1 MSTLKRTVFV
11 GGFGEG
17 IDEKALTEEFCI
29 FGKIVGVSIPLEW
42 ATGEHRGFGFVEFEE
57 PEDAAAAIDNMN
69 YTELRNHV
77 VHVAIA
83 RPIRVTER
91 SERPV
96 WADDDWLKRYTIGKG
111 NKRSQQQGQ
120 KEGSAENEKED
131 DMQEESG

>member
-1 MSTLKRTVFV
+1 M
-11 GGFGEG
+11 
-17 IDEKALTEEFCI
+17 
-29 FGKIVGVSIPLEW
+29 
-42 ATGEHRGFGFVEFEE
+42 EFEE

-111 NKRSQQQGQ
+111 NKRSQAAGT
-120 KEGSAENEKED
+120 EGRIRRE
-131 DMQEESG
+131 